1 MGYAFKEHPN
11 KTEMSSFVCI
21 SSKGERICAKLKS
34 VGLSAINISWDGLS
48 TRPKKTEQLLIS
60 LDTLLQET
68 NTTESSSF
76 ICTEPGANK
85 SECNIF

>member
-1 MGYAFKEHPN
+1 M
-11 KTEMSSFVCI
+11 TSFICI
-21 SSKGERICAKLKS
+21 SSRGEYICAELKS
-34 VGLSAINISWDGLS
+34 IGLSAINISWDGLS
-48 TRPKKTEQLLIS
+48 TQPNKTEKLLIS
-60 LDTLLQET
+60 LDTLLQKT